1 MSVRNEI
8 FHRTKMS
15 QKTLV
20 GISFPRISWG
30 DSRVEGANEC
40 QDGVLEEGTEAEVED
55 VTQDF

>member
-1 MSVRNEI
+1 MSVGNER

-20 GISFPRISWG
+20 CISLPRILWG
-30 DSRVEGANEC
+30 DSQEC
-40 QDGVLEEGTEAEVED
+40 LDGVLEEGTEAEVED